1 MVLSHR
7 LLVLA
12 LERQWCRLHAGF
24 VASFLLNELIPRKLW
39 LWVRQ
44 LNHWGQWRKKAV
56 RLNREK
62 TVDKWSPKTPSTTS
76 MGSTEKTPDTSQSS
90 PVQTV
95 LPSSKTPK
103 GKTAKVKME
112 IRSAKK
118 PTTAAERT
126 RQHLANAKKERLK
139 RLQKFSKPTRVSNAP
154 TKNKCPKSAAK
165 ENENTDAAESNKKDA
180 TPKGAPRRL
189 IRLKPLATTPP
200 SKKAKKDETAEDHP
214 VAPEP
219 DKAKQDVDD
228 NEVDETQATEE
239 KHRKAHAMYMK
250 YWRSIKSRNCPK
262 EVKKLAK
269 RFRWCKEQSSM
280 LYEDFWK
287 SSCDWRKT
295 TIYRSVTNTI
305 ENKKSGRRKWLTRK
319 QMIPIF
325 DNDEAVVDGIILRKR
340 SDPELL
346 HTECRSHPEVP
357 SMYQYLVLVEDS
369 EEASETDRIM
379 DKFSTTER
387 DNGDDDDESSSSDE
401 SDGDDDSSDDESGSK
416 KKKKRKTKGKD
427 SKKPK
432 GKTPK
437 SKKKGS
443 KKGSKSKR
451 KTGKGKSGKNKGQN
465 EGKDPEAEKAKE
477 ATKLLVK
484 DSKKAISDINNR
496 VRQANDKIKTM
507 TSWSPNIKSA
517 MEKEINGL
525 LARLTRFRS
534 SLQETLDNGSEDATL
549 QKALEN
555 AKKGISDFDEK
566 MEPIT
571 GKKRKADKSA
581 NSGTSKKK

>member
-1 MVLSHR
+1 MVPTP
-7 LLVLA
+7 
-12 LERQWCRLHAGF
+12 CR
-24 VASFLLNELIPRKLW
+24 VRRKLSFERADSQKT
-39 LWVRQ
+39 LAMGSSTESLGSVE
-44 LNHWGQWRKKAV
+44 KKAV

-62 TVDKWSPKTPSTTS
+62 TVDKLSPKTPSTTS

-250 YWRSIKSRNCPK
+250 YWRSIKSIWVANI
-262 EVKKLAK
+262 L
-269 RFRWCKEQSSM
+269 FRP
-280 LYEDFWK
+280 
-287 SSCDWRKT
+287 
-295 TIYRSVTNTI
+295 
-305 ENKKSGRRKWLTRK
+305 
-319 QMIPIF
+319 IPIQF
-325 DNDEAVVDGIILRKR
+325 DF
-340 SDPELL
+340 
-346 HTECRSHPEVP
+346 
-357 SMYQYLVLVEDS
+357 
-369 EEASETDRIM
+369 
-379 DKFSTTER
+379 KF
-387 DNGDDDDESSSSDE
+387 
-401 SDGDDDSSDDESGSK
+401 
-416 KKKKRKTKGKD
+416 
-427 SKKPK
+427 
-432 GKTPK
+432 
-437 SKKKGS
+437 
-443 KKGSKSKR
+443 
-451 KTGKGKSGKNKGQN
+451 
-465 EGKDPEAEKAKE
+465 
-477 ATKLLVK
+477 
-484 DSKKAISDINNR
+484 
-496 VRQANDKIKTM
+496 
-507 TSWSPNIKSA
+507 
-517 MEKEINGL
+517 
-525 LARLTRFRS
+525 
-534 SLQETLDNGSEDATL
+534 
-549 QKALEN
+549 
-555 AKKGISDFDEK
+555 
-566 MEPIT
+566 
-571 GKKRKADKSA
+571 
-581 NSGTSKKK
+581 